1 VAELP
6 SYLRGRDPDDVVA
19 RLRAG
24 AEDAGATDVPA
35 LPDEVQALAFM
46 IDRSEPHDVIG
57 LTALGQRPEVFD
69 LLQRRGAVHAD
80 PAMVRRLV
88 ERARR

>member
-1 VAELP
+1 
-6 SYLRGRDPDDVVA
+6 
-19 RLRAG
+19 
-24 AEDAGATDVPA
+24 
-35 LPDEVQALAFM
+35 M
-46 IDRSEPHDVIG
+46 IDHSGPHDVIG

-80 PAMVRRLV
+80 PTTVRRLV